1 MIGRIS
7 IAKMTILPKATY
19 IFSAITIILPMGFF
33 TELEQSVLKFVWRHK
48 RPSIAKAIL
57 RKKNKTGGIRP
68 SDFRLYYK
76 AIVLKKCGTGNKKQ
90 TYRSMEQ
97 EREPRNKPM
106 HLWPINL

>member
-1 MIGRIS
+1 
-7 IAKMTILPKATY
+7 MTILPKATY

-97 EREPRNKPM
+97 ERESPE
-106 HLWPINL
+106 INPCTYGQSIYDK